1 MPTVRS
7 GVVAKR
13 EIPLQKKLASYN
25 PHAVALLPLSMSR
38 LKTFLIED
46 SAPVRENLIGAL
58 EELAPMMDV
67 LGSAEDESTATTWL
81 AANQDQCDVAIV
93 DIFLKDGSGLGV
105 LRFARTLA
113 SPVQLIVLS
122 NYATADIRRRC
133 AELGA
138 ARVFDKSSEIDELVE
153 YCSQLT
159 S

>member
-1 MPTVRS
+1 
-7 GVVAKR
+7 
-13 EIPLQKKLASYN
+13 
-25 PHAVALLPLSMSR
+25 MSR
-38 LKTFLIED
+38 LRTFVVED

-58 EELAPMMDV
+58 GELAPMMDV
-67 LGSAEDESTATTWL
+67 LASAEDEGTATMWL
-81 AANQDQCDVAIV
+81 AANHDRCDVAIV

-105 LRFARTLA
+105 LRFAQTLA